1 MVIFHSYV
9 KLPEGRR
16 FFVHMDLHVDL
27 LGNGMSKILRMLKS
41 EELDATLSVQWVHFA
56 AIPMMSQWKSEAVP
70 INSSENLPVIDLC
83 NTLIAANSTPYP
95 PVDRHLYVEKSSPY

>member
-1 MVIFHSYV
+1 
-9 KLPEGRR
+9 
-16 FFVHMDLHVDL
+16 MDLHVDL
-27 LGNGMSKILRMLKS
+27 LGNGMSG
-41 EELDATLSVQWVHFA
+41 TLSVQWVHFA

-95 PVDRHLYVEKSSPY
+95 PVDRHLYVEKNTLYIYELEHLSN